1 MWFKM
6 SVEIWG
12 IAATLFVLTSFLCNE
27 EKYIRMVNI
36 IGALIF
42 VGYGLAL
49 QAHSVWLLNGILVVI
64 HVIKLRRIRRART

>member
-1 MWFKM
+1 MRFRM
-6 SVEIWG
+6 GVEIWG
-12 IAATLFVLTSFLCNE
+12 IVATLFVLTSFLCNE

-49 QAHSVWLLNGILVVI
+49 QAHSVWILNGVLVIV
-64 HVIKLRRIRRART
+64 HVWKLVKMRRQKA

>member
-1 MWFKM
+1 MG
-6 SVEIWG
+6 VEIWG
-12 IAATLFVLTSFLCNE
+12 IVATLFVLTSFLCNE

-36 IGALIF
+36 VGALIF

-64 HVIKLRRIRRART
+64 HVIKLRKLRRART

>member
-1 MWFKM
+1 M

-12 IAATLFVLTSFLCNE
+12 IIATLFVLTSFLCNE

-42 VGYGLAL
+42 VGYGLVL
-49 QAHSVWLLNGILVVI
+49 QALSVWLLNGILVVI
-64 HVIKLRRIRRART
+64 HVIKLRRIRRARI

>member
-1 MWFKM
+1 MRFKM
-6 SVEIWG
+6 GVEIWG
-12 IAATLFVLTSFLCNE
+12 IVATLFVLTSFLCNE

-36 IGALIF
+36 VGALIF

-64 HVIKLRRIRRART
+64 HVIKLRGIRRARI

>member
-6 SVEIWG
+6 GVEIWG
-12 IAATLFVLTSFLCNE
+12 IVATLFVLASFLFNE
-27 EKYIRMVNI
+27 ERQIRTVNI

-49 QAHSVWLLNGILVVI
+49 QAHSIWLLNGILAVV
-64 HVIKLRRIRRART
+64 HVVKLRRLRRKLV

>member
-1 MWFKM
+1 M
-6 SVEIWG
+6 VEFWG
-12 IAATLFVLTSFLCNE
+12 IIATVFVLASFLFNE
-27 EKYIRMVNI
+27 ERQIRAVNI

-64 HVIKLRRIRRART
+64 HVIKLRRIRRARI

>member
-1 MWFKM
+1 MG
-6 SVEIWG
+6 VEIWG
-12 IAATLFVLTSFLCNE
+12 IVATLFVLTSFLCNK

-49 QAHSVWLLNGILVVI
+49 QAHSVWLLNGILVII
-64 HVIKLRRIRRART
+64 HVIKLRRIGRVRT

>member
-12 IAATLFVLTSFLCNE
+12 IVATLFVLTSFLCNE

-49 QAHSVWLLNGILVVI
+49 QAHSVWLLNGILVFI
-64 HVIKLRRIRRART
+64 HVIKLMKMRRARI

>member
-1 MWFKM
+1 MRFKM

-12 IAATLFVLTSFLCNE
+12 IVATLFVLTSFLCNE

-36 IGALIF
+36 VGALIF

-49 QAHSVWLLNGILVVI
+49 QAHSVWLLNGILVAI
-64 HVIKLRRIRRART
+64 HVIKLRGLRRARI